1 MLVLSRRTDE
11 KIIFPTIAT
20 RLQVVA
26 IKAGLVRL
34 GIDAPA
40 SLPIYREELLE
51 RGPFAEAATHP
62 APPSPDE
69 VRQHRHRQLVR
80 SAMLRVLDELD
91 RLRRRCASEGVAP
104 VEADFEPLE
113 TELRRLELLL
123 GP

>member
-51 RGPFAEAATHP
+51 RGPFAEAALP
-62 APPSPDE
+62 APPGPDE

-80 SAMLRVLDELD
+80 SALLRVLDELD
-91 RLRRRCASEGVAP
+91 RLRRRCAAERVAP
-104 VEADFEPLE
+104 TEADFEPLE